1 MNEYSD
7 MQLID
12 NIVSKYEGERGTLIP
27 ILQEVQQVNGY
38 LSRDVMKYIAQK
50 TGKSASIIYGIV
62 TFYTQFRLQPIGKNI
77 IRICNGTA
85 CHVSN
90 AMGIIHSILDYL
102 GVKEGETTKDGKFT
116 VEIVACLGCCSLAPV
131 IMINEKTYGR
141 LTPDKIKKILAE
153 Y

>member
-90 AMGIIHSILDYL
+90 AIGIIHSILDYL